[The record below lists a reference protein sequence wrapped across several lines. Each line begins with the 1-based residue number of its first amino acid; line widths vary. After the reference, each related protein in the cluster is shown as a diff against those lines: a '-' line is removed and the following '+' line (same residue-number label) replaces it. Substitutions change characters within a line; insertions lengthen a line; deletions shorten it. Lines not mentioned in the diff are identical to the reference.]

1 VVGPNDP
8 LKGDCS
14 AEAVPVK
21 QTTTTWCGRRRG
33 ITLVEFLVVIG
44 IISVL
49 LTLMFPA
56 IHRSR
61 EAARRTQ
68 CQNNLKQIG
77 LALHNYHDLHN
88 TLPMGWTGVTS
99 GMPAALGGPGWGW
112 GAQLLTNL
120 EQAPLRDTTRFDLPI
135 VSASNELVR
144 TAELTV
150 FLCPTDGSG
159 SSWRL
164 TGARLSSVRISRSN
178 YVGAFGSEGWDAK
191 AASRVGV
198 TLEGDGVFYH
208 NSSTHFV
215 DIIDG
220 LSGTVLAGERVSD
233 VMANRRS
240 TWVGVVPGVE
250 NAIARVVGTGET
262 TPGKPSK
269 RVRGFSSD
277 HGSGAYFLFGDG
289 RVQYVDGRIAEEIF
303 RALMSRAGGEL
314 TRGY

>member
-1 VVGPNDP
+1 MVEPNDP
-8 LKGDCS
+8 RKGNRP
-14 AEAVPVK
+14 AEAWLVK
-21 QTTTTWCGRRRG
+21 QTMTAWCGRRRG

-44 IISVL
+44 IIGVL

-61 EAARRTQ
+61 EAALRTR

-77 LALHNYHDLHN
+77 LSLHNYHDLHN

-99 GMPAALGGPGWGW
+99 GTPAALGGPGWGW
-112 GAQLLTNL
+112 GAQLLPHLDQT
-120 EQAPLRDTTRFDLPI
+120 PLLDTTRFDLPI

-144 TAELTV
+144 TADISV
-150 FLCPTDGSG
+150 FRCPTDGSG
-159 SSWRL
+159 STWRL
-164 TGARLSSVRISRSN
+164 TGARLSSVRIASSN

-191 AASRVGV
+191 AANRVGV

-240 TWVGVVPGVE
+240 TWVGVVPGAV

-262 TPGKPSK
+262 TPGKTSK
-269 RVRGFSSD
+269 RVRGFSSG

>member
-1 VVGPNDP
+1 MVGPNDP
-8 LKGDCS
+8 HKGDRPT
-14 AEAVPVK
+14 EAGLVK
-21 QTTTTWCGRRRG
+21 QAMTTWCGRRRG
-33 ITLVEFLVVIG
+33 ITLVELLVVIG
-44 IISVL
+44 IICVL

-77 LALHNYHDLHN
+77 LSLHNYHDLHN

-99 GMPAALGGPGWGW
+99 GTPAALGGPGWGW
-112 GAQLLTNL
+112 GAQLLPYL
-120 EQAPLRDTTRFDLPI
+120 DQAFLLDTTRFDLPI
-135 VSASNELVR
+135 VSASNERVR
-144 TAELTV
+144 TADISV
-150 FLCPTDGSG
+150 FRCSTDGSG
-159 SSWRL
+159 STWRL
-164 TGARLSSVRISRSN
+164 TGARLSSVRIASSN
-178 YVGAFGSEGWDAK
+178 YVGAFGSQGWDAK

-233 VMANRRS
+233 VMAGRRS
-240 TWVGVVPGVE
+240 TWVGVVPGAE

-269 RVRGFSSD
+269 RVRGFSSN
-277 HGSGAYFLFGDG
+277 HGSGAYFLFGGG
-289 RVQYVDGRIAEEIF
+289 RVQFVDGRIAEEIF